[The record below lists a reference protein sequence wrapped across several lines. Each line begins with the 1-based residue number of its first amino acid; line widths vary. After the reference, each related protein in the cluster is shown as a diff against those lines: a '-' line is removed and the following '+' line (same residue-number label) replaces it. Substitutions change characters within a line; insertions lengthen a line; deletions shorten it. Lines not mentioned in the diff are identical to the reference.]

1 MPNEHVDSITT
12 KISLV
17 IGSITATMTLAQM
30 DLVLAIVLKSISI
43 ISFTIV
49 IALNIDKLIEK
60 IKQWIK

>member
-1 MPNEHVDSITT
+1 MTNDHVDSITT

-17 IGSITATMTLAQM
+17 IGSLTATMTLAQM
-30 DLVLAIVLKSISI
+30 DLILSICLKSISI